1 MATMNSMGRVAAIDL
16 GRARVGIAVSD
27 ELGMLAHPR
36 PALDGSDRKRLLH
49 ALAELAKSE
58 GIVRFVVG
66 LPLSLGGAE
75 GLAAQRAAR
84 FCRELA
90 TLSGVECELVDERLT
105 TVEASR
111 RLEEAGVAKKKRGA
125 LVDSEAAAILLQQW
139 MDQRNTR
146 VR

>member
-1 MATMNSMGRVAAIDL
+1 MATMNSVGRVAAIDL

-49 ALAELAKSE
+49 ELLELAQTE

-75 GLAAQRAAR
+75 GAAAQRAVR

-90 TLSGVECELVDERLT
+90 TLSGVECELCDERLT

-111 RLEEAGVAKKKRGA
+111 RLEEAGVSKKKRGA
-125 LVDSEAAAILLQQW
+125 RVDSEAAAILLQQW
-139 MDQRNTR
+139 MDQRNAR

>member
-1 MATMNSMGRVAAIDL
+1 MATMKRVAAIDL

-49 ALAELAKSE
+49 ALAELARSE

-75 GLAAQRAAR
+75 GTAAQRAAR

-90 TLSGVECELVDERLT
+90 MVSGIECELVDERLT

-111 RLEEAGVAKKKRGA
+111 RLEEAGVSKKKRGA